1 MLVKAQP
8 YEEKEL
14 LFRIANGDEKAFHI
28 IYQHYFGRVY
38 SIALGFLP
46 NAMMAQDIVQEVFS
60 SVWVNRDKLREVQK
74 FEGWLV
80 VVTRNLLIKSL
91 RKIHPPQALPALADS
106 ADTMASLDYRELEAL
121 LGEAVGKL
129 SRRQQQVY
137 RLSRESGC
145 SHKEIAGQLGISVD
159 VSREY
164 LGKALQSIRSFLT
177 DRYGLTATLLSLLFF
192 YV

>member
-1 MLVKAQP
+1 MPL
-8 YEEKEL
+8 YEEMEL
-14 LFRIANGDEKAFHI
+14 LFRIAEGDEMAFHI
-28 IYQHYFGRVY
+28 IYKKYFGRVY
-38 SIALGFLP
+38 SIALSFLP

-60 SVWVNRDKLREVQK
+60 SVWVNRGKLKEVQK

-91 RKIHPPQALPALADS
+91 RKIHPPQDLPVVEDS
-106 ADTMASLDYRELEAL
+106 ADTIASLDYRELEAL

-129 SRRQQQVY
+129 SRRQQEVY

-164 LGKALQSIRSFLT
+164 LGKALQNIRSFLT
-177 DRYGLTATLLSLLFF
+177 DRYGLTASMLSLFF
-192 YV
+192 FSI